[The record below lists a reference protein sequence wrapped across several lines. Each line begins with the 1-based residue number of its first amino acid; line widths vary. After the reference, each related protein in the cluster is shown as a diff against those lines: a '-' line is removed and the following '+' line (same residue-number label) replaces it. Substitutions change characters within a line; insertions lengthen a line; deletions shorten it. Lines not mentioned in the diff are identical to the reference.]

1 MPEKKKVALSKMT
14 EGRANSP
21 ETSKAPRTS
30 EPARPAGRT
39 AAAAISQAVSA
50 ERQLASFETAMK
62 LFHARKLKDALTHFQ
77 QAAEGP
83 ERDVAQRARLH
94 VAMCERRLQQ
104 ADVNLRTAEDYYNY
118 AIALLNTRQIDQART
133 HLERALEMA
142 PDADHVFYALA
153 VAQALSGDAGGAHDY
168 LKRAIELEPRNRLM
182 ARQDG
187 DFASVGGQ
195 APFQALL
202 YPEKKSNW

>member
-1 MPEKKKVALSKMT
+1 MPEKKKVALTKTT
-14 EGRANSP
+14 EGRLNSP
-21 ETSKAPRTS
+21 ESSKAARP
-30 EPARPAGRT
+30 EPARSGGRS
-39 AAAAISQAVSA
+39 AAAAIPQPVSA
-50 ERQLASFETAMK
+50 DRQLASFEAAMK
-62 LFHARKLKDALTHFQ
+62 LFHARKLQEALTHFQ

-83 ERDVAQRARLH
+83 ERDVAHRARLH

-104 ADVNLRTAEDYYNY
+104 TALNLRTVEDYYNY
-118 AIALLNTRQIDQART
+118 GIALLNTRQIDQART
-133 HLERALEMA
+133 HLERALELS

-153 VAQALSGDAGGAHDY
+153 VAQALSGDASGAHDY
-168 LKRAIELEPRNRLM
+168 LKRAIELEPRNRIM

-195 APFQALL
+195 ALFQSLL

>member
-1 MPEKKKVALSKMT
+1 MPEKKKLALTKTSEGRVNGPDLSKAAKT
-14 EGRANSP
+14 A
-21 ETSKAPRTS
+21 

-39 AAAAISQAVSA
+39 AAAAIPQAANA
-50 ERQLASFETAMK
+50 ERQLASFQTAMR
-62 LFHARKLKDALTHFQ
+62 LFHARKLKDAIAHFQ
-77 QAAEGP
+77 QAADGP

-94 VAMCERRLQQ
+94 LAMCERRLQQ
-104 ADVNLRTAEDYYNY
+104 TALNLRTAEDYYNY
-118 AIALLNTRQIDQART
+118 AIALLNTRQIEQART

-153 VAQALSGDAGGAHDY
+153 VAQALSGDATGAHDY
-168 LKRAIELEPRNRLM
+168 LKRAIELEPKNRIM

-187 DFASVGGQ
+187 DFASIGGQ